1 MRGIARIAMKGPF
14 AACAVA
20 AGFSLLAL
28 YFAPALIISGAT
40 IGLVTLRH
48 GGVEGAKV
56 GAMALGLAVAV
67 LMLTAGHVGRAGIVV
82 LLPWVPLWCAAV
94 VLRANA
100 QQGTALA
107 MLGAFV
113 AGFAY
118 MLRQALGDVDAFW
131 GERLAQLGAAVK
143 EQGGEFLTA
152 QETAAVA
159 SVMHEASV
167 AVMCLGLGAML
178 LLARAWQS
186 ALYKPGAFAEE
197 FRLLQ
202 LPRWVSAAGG
212 LLAVA
217 ALLTRQEGESA
228 GLVGD
233 LLVVLV
239 LLFAAQGLA
248 VVHERTSRVPARRP
262 WLVGVYVFAFLMP
275 HIVATI
281 LAATG
286 IADQVTDFRQLRRGR
301 R

>member
-1 MRGIARIAMKGPF
+1 MRGIARIAMSGPF
-14 AACAVA
+14 AATAVA

-28 YFAPALIISGAT
+28 WFAPVLLLSGAT

-56 GAMALGLAVAV
+56 AAMALVLAVVV
-67 LMLTAGHVGRAGIVV
+67 LLATTGQVGRAGIVV
-82 LLPWVPLWCAAV
+82 LLPWVPIWCAAV
-94 VLRANA
+94 VLRGSGS
-100 QQGTALA
+100 QGTALA

-118 MLRQALGDVDAFW
+118 MLRYALGDVDAFW
-131 GERLAQLGAAVK
+131 AERLAQLGKAVK
-143 EQGGEFLTA
+143 EQGGEFLSA
-152 QETAAVA
+152 QETAAIA

-167 AVMCLGLGAML
+167 AVMCLGLGCML

-186 ALYKPGAFAEE
+186 GLYRPGAFGEE
-197 FRLLQ
+197 FRALL
-202 LPRWVSAAGG
+202 LPRWVSAAGAV
-212 LLAVA
+212 LAVA
-217 ALLTRQEGESA
+217 ALLTRRDGAPA

-248 VVHERTSRVPARRP
+248 VVHERTGRAPARRP
-262 WLVGVYVFAFLMP
+262 WLIGVYVFAVLMP
-275 HIVATI
+275 HIVATV
-281 LAATG
+281 LAVTG
-286 IADQVTDFRQLRRGR
+286 IADQVADFRRLRRAR

>member
-14 AACAVA
+14 AAAAVA

-28 YFAPALIISGAT
+28 WFAPVLLLSGAT

-56 GAMALGLAVAV
+56 SAMALALAAGV
-67 LMLTAGHVGRAGIVV
+67 LMLTTGEIGRAGVVV
-82 LLPWVPLWCAAV
+82 LLPWIPIWCAAV
-94 VLRANA
+94 VLRGNGN
-100 QQGTALA
+100 QGTALA

-118 MLRQALGDVDAFW
+118 ALRQALGDVDAFW
-131 GERLAQLGAAVK
+131 AERLAQLGKTVK
-143 EQGGEFLTA
+143 EQGGEFLSA
-152 QETAAVA
+152 QETAAIA
-159 SVMHEASV
+159 GVMHEASV
-167 AVMCLGLGAML
+167 AVMCLGLAGML

-186 ALYKPGAFAEE
+186 GLYRPGAFAEE
-197 FRLLQ
+197 FRVLL
-202 LPRWVSAAGG
+202 LPRWVSLAGAALG
-212 LLAVA
+212 VA
-217 ALLTRQEGESA
+217 ALLTRQRGEPA

-233 LLVVLV
+233 LLIVLV

-248 VVHERTSRVPARRP
+248 VVHERTGRAPARKP

-275 HIVATI
+275 HIVATV
-281 LAATG
+281 LAVTG
-286 IADQVTDFRQLRRGR
+286 IADQVADFRRLRQAR